1 MKNNKIWLFPVSLLL
16 AAFIIISSCKK
27 NTPVEISYKIGDTA
41 QGGIIFYLDSTNQ
54 HGLACALTKQND
66 TGIVWSAPDK
76 LDVPSAEDTSLGSG
90 LKNTKAILDSCT
102 ATYTAAYL
110 CYNLTLNGYSDWFLP
125 SKQELRLMQALL
137 NSLGINEW
145 YWTSTQRWANR
156 AWMSPGNE
164 VWYYMPYNSKTGV
177 RAIRAF

>member
-1 MKNNKIWLFPVSLLL
+1 MKNNRAWLFSVLLLL
-16 AAFIIISSCKK
+16 AIFTMIGSCKK
-27 NTPVEISYKIGDTA
+27 DAVITTYKIGDTA

-66 TGIVWSAPDK
+66 TGIVWSSPDK
-76 LDVPSAEDTSLGSG
+76 LDIPNAEDTSLGSG

-102 ATYTAAYL
+102 ETYTAAYL

-137 NSLGINEW
+137 NSLGITEW

-156 AWMSPGNE
+156 AWMSPGSE
-164 VWYYMPYNSKTGV
+164 TWYYMPYNAKTNV